1 MLIFYI
7 EMPARK
13 KQERTQQGAKPET
26 TPSQASRNKE
36 GCWVLASED
45 SSHWTK
51 RFGQKFRFWF
61 HLEEWMGLR
70 EFIRNHF

>member
-36 GCWVLASED
+36 GC
-45 SSHWTK
+45 
-51 RFGQKFRFWF
+51 
-61 HLEEWMGLR
+61 
-70 EFIRNHF
+70 